1 MGNRQAKIKHFEL
14 NEKVGQIKQIFLLKI
29 FKLMRDILW
38 NFILMFTYARTHIRK
53 HLHKPVKRAG
63 MRGHRS
69 DCPLFV
75 HVRANV
81 YVCVCGRLFTQ
92 NCSPN
97 RSSSSWSVWME
108 EREKIT
114 GLNSLQY
121 VHMQLCVCACGCV
134 ADAALLIEESLYPQ
148 CHDIWICACNVTCVR
163 RNVCACRQLKELLSM
178 I

>member
-69 DCPLFV
+69 DCPLYV

-121 VHMQLCVCACGCV
+121 VCSCECVLVWMRSRCCT
-134 ADAALLIEESLYPQ
+134 LNWRESLSAMSWHLNLCLQ
-148 CHDIWICACNVTCVR
+148 CYVR
-163 RNVCACRQLKELLSM
+163 T
-178 I
+178 